1 MADTTPKPNRA
12 ARISG
17 WVVDAAAL
25 GAAVAIIHGVDLI
38 FRPAAFIIG
47 GLMTLSGA
55 WLYARKAAPP
65 EDVE

>member
-1 MADTTPKPNRA
+1 MADTTPNPSRA
-12 ARISG
+12 ARIAG
-17 WVVDAAAL
+17 WVADAAAL
-25 GAAVAIIHGVDLI
+25 GAAVAIVHGVDLI

-65 EDVE
+65 EDAE